1 MLKWLT
7 KKFGKARL
15 MRWVMTFYPP
25 YLGAGVRV
33 RHISDDFRDVQVSM
47 GLGWYNRNYVGTQF
61 GGSLYSMVDPF
72 FMLMLMENLGSK
84 YIVWDKAA
92 DIDFIAPGKG
102 PVFAR
107 FSIDETLLAEIRR
120 QTANGEKYLPQLQVD
135 IHDGAGNLVARV
147 GKTLYVRLKPQ
158 ARQA

>member
-1 MLKWLT
+1 MLEWLSNT
-7 KKFGKARL
+7 FGKARL

-33 RHISDDFRDVQVSM
+33 CHISDDFRDVQVSM

-72 FMLMLMENLGSK
+72 FMLMLMENLGPK

-107 FSIDETLLAEIRR
+107 FNIDQTLLDEIRR
-120 QTANGEKYLPQLQVD
+120 QTANGDKYLPQLQVD

>member
-1 MLKWLT
+1 MLKGLT
-7 KKFGKARL
+7 DTFGKARL
-15 MRWVMTFYPP
+15 MRWFMTFYPP

-33 RHISDDFRDVQVSM
+33 QHISDDFRDIQVSM
-47 GLGWYNRNYVGTQF
+47 GLSWYNRNYVGTQF

-72 FMLMLMENLGSK
+72 YMLMLMENLGRQF
-84 YIVWDKAA
+84 IVWDKAA

-107 FSIDETLLAEIRR
+107 FSIDETLLDEIRR

-135 IHDGAGNLVARV
+135 IHDGAGALVARV
-147 GKTLYVRLKPQ
+147 QKTLYVRLKPQ

>member
-1 MLKWLT
+1 MLEWLSKT
-7 KKFGKARL
+7 FGKARL
-15 MRWVMTFYPP
+15 MRWFMTLYPP

-33 RHISDDFRDVQVSM
+33 RHIGDDFRDIHVSM

-72 FMLMLMENLGSK
+72 YMLMLMENLGRQ

-107 FSIDETLLAEIRR
+107 FHIDQTLLDDIR
-120 QTANGEKYLPQLQVD
+120 QHTADGDKYLPTLQVD
-135 IHDGAGNLVARV
+135 IHDGAGTLVARV
-147 GKTLYVRLKPQ
+147 EKTLYVRLKPQ